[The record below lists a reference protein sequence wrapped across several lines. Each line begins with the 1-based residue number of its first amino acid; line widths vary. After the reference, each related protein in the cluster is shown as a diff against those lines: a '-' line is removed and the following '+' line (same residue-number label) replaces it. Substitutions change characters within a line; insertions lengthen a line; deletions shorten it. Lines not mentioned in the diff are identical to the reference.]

1 MIDMS
6 SANTQNLTKV
16 DDVILTRDAIDLLE
30 TFQGDKNQ
38 EIKRWRDDFADAISA
53 IIELAS
59 DREERVH
66 QLDDYRK
73 LLSNLAANRRD
84 ILYLQKP

>member
-1 MIDMS
+1 MNS
-6 SANTQNLTKV
+6 LNTQNLTKV
-16 DDVILTRDAIDLLE
+16 DDAILTRDAIELLE
-30 TFQGDKNQ
+30 TFQEDKNQ
-38 EIKRWRDDFADAISA
+38 EVKRWRDDFADAISA

-66 QLDDYRK
+66 QLDDYLP

-84 ILYLQKP
+84 MLYLQKPL